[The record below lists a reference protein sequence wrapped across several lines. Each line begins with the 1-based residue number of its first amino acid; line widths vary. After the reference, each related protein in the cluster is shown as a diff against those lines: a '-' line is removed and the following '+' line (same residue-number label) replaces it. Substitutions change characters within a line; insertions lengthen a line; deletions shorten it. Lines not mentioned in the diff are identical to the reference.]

1 MRFVS
6 TRNKNFSIPFS
17 QAIVDCLPQDGGLYV
32 PVSEENLSPWIM
44 YMDENTTFNSIAG
57 SLTSALIKEE
67 FSPIISE
74 AIATKAFPF
83 SPVFKQLDSNVYV
96 LELFHTPTGTHK
108 DFGVSYLASCLEH
121 ILLMQNKTATVM
133 AVTNGETGACIVNA
147 FRNKNRLKAIL
158 LYTKGNMRGIKDSDY
173 ISNGGNILPVEVN
186 GTQEDCFRIAREIY
200 SDRNLIQKYNLT
212 LANSVNI
219 GRLLPQIF
227 FYMYAFSRLRK
238 KVNGEIYYSL
248 SAGNYGNLVA
258 GLYGWKFSL
267 PVNGFITDCSSSLTL
282 DSSNKCFV
290 MDSVVPLNKRNP
302 SDPINPSNIERL
314 EEVFI
319 TNSAVIKG
327 LVYPAQVSEQEKM
340 QTVKDIYKKYNY
352 LVDLSTASAYQ
363 AMLKREDVTQ
373 FPEGTV
379 VLIARDHPSLTSDDI
394 KHLCGETPQ
403 MPESL
408 KEFYVKN
415 EPKIKIEADKNS
427 IINLLAQL
435 KE

>member
-1 MRFVS
+1 MKFVS
-6 TRNKNFSIPFS
+6 TRNKHDSIPFS
-17 QAIVDCLPQDGGLYV
+17 QAILDCLPQDGGLYV
-32 PVSEENLSPWIM
+32 PMSEENLSPWIM

-83 SPVFKQLDSNVYV
+83 SPVFKQLDSNLYV

-147 FRNKNRLKAIL
+147 FRNKKRLKAVL
-158 LYTKGNMRGIKDSDY
+158 LYTKGTMRGIKDSDY
-173 ISNGGNILPVEVN
+173 IENGGNILPVEVN
-186 GTQEDCFRIAREIY
+186 GTQEDCLKIAREIY
-200 SDRNLIQKYNLT
+200 SDKELIHEHNLT
-212 LANSVNI
+212 LANTVNI

-227 FYMYAFSRLRK
+227 FYMYAFSKLRK
-238 KVNGEIYYSL
+238 NVHGEIYYSL

-282 DSSNKCFV
+282 DSSNKCMV
-290 MDSVVPLNKRNP
+290 MDSMVPLDKRNP

-319 TNSAVIKG
+319 TNPAVIKG
-327 LVYPAQVSEQEKM
+327 LVYPALIPEAQKEQG
-340 QTVKDIYKKYNY
+340 VKDIYKKYGY
-352 LVDLSTASAYQ
+352 ITDIPTASAYQ
-363 AMLKREDVTQ
+363 AMLKREDIVQ
-373 FPEGTV
+373 SPEGSV
-379 VLIARDHPSLTSDDI
+379 VLIARDHPSLMNERI
-394 KHLCGETPQ
+394 KHLCGETP
-403 MPESL
+403 PLPDSL
-408 KEFYVKN
+408 KEFYTKTK
-415 EPKIKIEADKNS
+415 PKILITPDKKS
-427 IINLLAQL
+427 ILNLLAQL
-435 KE
+435 K